1 MRCRARSSSRGGPL
15 STTTRASRPM
25 APNRAST
32 RSRDMT
38 LVTSNASARS
48 RGRLEPSSGK
58 IPAFVVACGSQGARN
73 GVGSLRAVRV
83 AAFDLGSNSFHLIVA
98 EVRAE
103 GSFEPIIT
111 EKEMLRLGDLVGRHG
126 RIPDDAADAA
136 VAVVRRFRQL
146 ADAAGADEVV
156 ACGTSALR
164 RAANGGGGGG
174 RLAAPAGGGGGGGK
188 GDPESR

>member
-1 MRCRARSSSRGGPL
+1 
-15 STTTRASRPM
+15 
-25 APNRAST
+25 
-32 RSRDMT
+32 
-38 LVTSNASARS
+38 
-48 RGRLEPSSGK
+48 
-58 IPAFVVACGSQGARN
+58 
-73 GVGSLRAVRV
+73 VGSLRRVRV

-126 RIPDDAADAA
+126 RIPDEAADAA

-156 ACGTSALR
+156 ACGRVRCGGPRTAARSSTGSRPRPGSA
-164 RAANGGGGGG
+164 
-174 RLAAPAGGGGGGGK
+174 
-188 GDPESR
+188 SR

>member
-1 MRCRARSSSRGGPL
+1 M
-15 STTTRASRPM
+15 
-25 APNRAST
+25 
-32 RSRDMT
+32 
-38 LVTSNASARS
+38 
-48 RGRLEPSSGK
+48 
-58 IPAFVVACGSQGARN
+58 
-73 GVGSLRAVRV
+73 RV

-126 RIPDDAADAA
+126 RIPDEAADAA

-164 RAANGGGGGG
+164 RAANGGQVVAGIRQSGAGEPSSIP
-174 RLAAPAGGGGGGGK
+174 LAHGHS
-188 GDPESR
+188 GDRP